1 MARNILKLAYT
12 EAKSHRVLISKVLN
26 GREWVPTSDEST
38 TNNRTIYYD
47 VDCKACN
54 ATYTKSKASLLK
66 PHTCPRCFTEHE
78 ATTPKQISKGK
89 PAVALFFADLDFAV
103 FSSSVDNAVEN
114 LAPEDLAKW
123 KAFGKK
129 TAVSDGLGRFMPV
142 AAPELIV
149 PLPKLAHQVT
159 ETLPPTALAEP
170 SEPEPLPAALAPTL
184 QIPTSKPPI
193 HTPKPASDG
202 YPFESPAPTAR
213 YEPPTLNRTEFEES
227 ETADHEGFCRDL
239 RHVTGICNLAPH
251 HPKRKTFNGWLISRN
266 NLVKLQNKKQA
277 LTDSQ
282 LALKAAGE
290 KDIDNKFVDDRGE
303 EAPLRYFEVAAPKD
317 KQSRDW
323 LYLYAHHPE
332 YDPLE
337 PLFTQDEII
346 QMQLNQKRVSKEH
359 YRVWHEK
366 KLAEEKAQTGEIMT
380 PEEAQ
385 AIVSKFEAAHAPQ
398 EPQ

>member
-114 LAPEDLAKW
+114 LAPEDLARW

-129 TAVSDGLGRFMPV
+129 TAVSDGLGRFLPV
-142 AAPELIV
+142 VAPELVV
-149 PLPKLAHQVT
+149 PMPNLAQQVT
-159 ETLPPTALAEP
+159 ETLPPTTLAEP
-170 SEPEPLPAALAPTL
+170 PEPLQAAPTL
-184 QIPTSKPPI
+184 QIPAHQPETLPTPPR
-193 HTPKPASDG
+193 PKPASDG
-202 YPFESPAPTAR
+202 YPFETSAAATS
-213 YEPPTLNRTEFEES
+213 EPPTLNRTEFEES

-303 EAPLRYFEVAAPKD
+303 EAPLRYFEVAAPKG

-332 YDPLE
+332 YDPLLK
-337 PLFTQDEII
+337 LFTQEQINE
-346 QMQLNQKRVSKEH
+346 MNLNGLRVSKEH

-366 KLAEEKAQTGEIMT
+366 RLAEEKAQTGEIMT

-385 AIVSKFEAAHAPQ
+385 AIVSKFEQSHAAQ
-398 EPQ
+398 KE